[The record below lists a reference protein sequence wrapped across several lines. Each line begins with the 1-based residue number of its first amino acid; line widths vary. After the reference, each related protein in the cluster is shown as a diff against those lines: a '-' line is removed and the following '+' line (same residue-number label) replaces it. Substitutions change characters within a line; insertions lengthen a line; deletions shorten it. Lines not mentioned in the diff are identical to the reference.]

1 MNKKERTLLAHG
13 LFVESVI
20 KPDHELRAAAHSQQ
34 CFNELIEWR
43 DSVLMYLEEKKIRS
57 VDRLNY

>member
-34 CFNELIEWR
+34 CFNELMEWR
-43 DSVLMYLEEKKIRS
+43 DSVLMYLEEK
-57 VDRLNY
+57 RLEV